1 MKSAFLFFAVAIL
14 YCNFTLAQEPD
25 PDPLV
30 WKKHIGGEISTV
42 KFSPDGQYIYV
53 LSKGFKPMKL
63 LTETGD
69 ILREYEGFKLTFN
82 TYNEN
87 MDISNDGSRLFAA
100 DTGNTVHIWDT
111 ETGELIKT
119 LDAGYEPWNIPDCMA
134 LTVSERYI
142 AVYVWYRI
150 YDSQISE
157 SISAIHIWDVNTY
170 EKITTFTP
178 QAPTKLHTIKFSDDG
193 RFLAITYV
201 PFTNDVESE
210 TGTILYNSGTWDTYG
225 SFWGHKDM
233 SVTKY
238 VAFSPD
244 GTKMATC
251 SWSYQVKIWD
261 IAERRLLSNIGTRWG
276 YVESVVFT
284 DNELLFAGNGVGLDY
299 MNLQGWDL
307 SNNNK
312 EVFNYKGIHT
322 KSMDYNR
329 QINKICAEFSGYSYY
344 DRGYVFLINPD
355 VSSSVNEPFKQSIT
369 VSPNPT
375 NSSIIISFNLPKSGL
390 TNVEISDINSRMIR
404 KLHTGFLES
413 GQHSFDWDTKSIP
426 AGVYFCKI
434 SSKEFNESVKIIVE
448 K

>member
-1 MKSAFLFFAVAIL
+1 MKHAFLFLAVAIL
-14 YCNFTLAQEPD
+14 YCSPLLAQEPD

-42 KFSPDGQYIYV
+42 KFSPDGKYIYV

-111 ETGELIKT
+111 DTGELIKT
-119 LDAGYEPWNIPDCMA
+119 LDAGYKSWNIPDCIA
-134 LTVSERYI
+134 LSVSERYL

-170 EKITTFTP
+170 EKITTFVP
-178 QAPTKLHTIKFSDDG
+178 QYPTKLHTIKFSDDG

-201 PFTNDVESE
+201 PFTNDAESE
-210 TGTILYNSGTWDTYG
+210 TGTILYNSGTWDFYG
-225 SFWGHKDM
+225 SFWGHEGYA
-233 SVTKY
+233 TKY

-244 GTKMATC
+244 GTMMATC
-251 SWSYQVKIWD
+251 SWGYQVKVWD
-261 IAERRLLSNIGTRWG
+261 IAERRLITDIKTKWG
-276 YVESVVFT
+276 DVESVLFT
-284 DNELLFAGNGVGLDY
+284 DNEHVYSGNGVST
-299 MNLQGWDL
+299 NIHNIQGWQL
-307 SNNNK
+307 LNNK
-312 EVFNYKGIHT
+312 EVFQYEVIRPT
-322 KSMDYNR
+322 SIDYNSV
-329 QINKICAEFSGYSYY
+329 IDKICGSRFT
-344 DRGYVFLINPD
+344 DIILLKPINTT
-355 VSSSVNEPFKQSIT
+355 SVNEPFKQSIT
-369 VSPNPT
+369 TSPNPAN
-375 NSSIIISFNLPKSGL
+375 NSIRISFTLPKSGL
-390 TNVEISDINSRMIR
+390 TNVEISDVNSRTIS

-413 GQHSFDWDTKSIP
+413 GQHTFDWNTKAIP